1 MDISYNSI
9 INEVD
14 LLYLSNHVDY
24 GKINPK
30 KRKNYDEDY
39 EFYKERLIHR
49 TLELINKKEMKN
61 YNDKIHEIF
70 DKYMELTIE
79 HFKFVDKKDIIQ
91 EDYKDIKNKKE
102 KPSIFNLETTNK
114 MLIKKK
120 EEGIG
125 KITDDLDI
133 QIIRNKKERKIF
145 LPKKKI
151 INLRNELFKSKG
163 IGKKE
168 NVNNIQENA
177 TFKNLPKKTNE
188 EKENKKEKKESEKK
202 NPKES

>member
-79 HFKFVDKKDIIQ
+79 HFKFEEKKDIIQ

-202 NPKES
+202 NPNES